1 MPRYTVTGGPS
12 GDAGI
17 NIGDK
22 RYEPGDALDAPA
34 KDVKWLV
41 DDGYLAPA
49 GKTAAAPADDQE

>member
-17 NIGDK
+17 NIGSK

-49 GKTAAAPADDQE
+49 AKTEAAPAEED